1 MDKHYEDRQ
10 FAHAFGH
17 AQMMQNQLKRK
28 RTGLVANLEQ
38 TSREIE
44 FDKKLFAAQEKI
56 RKERAMAE
64 QVAEESA
71 ESFRAVFNVILQGL
85 GLAFAASVLYWVFIA
100 FSGI

>member
-1 MDKHYEDRQ
+1 MDKYYEDRQ

-28 RTGLVANLEQ
+28 RIEANLEQ

-44 FDKKLFAAQEKI
+44 LDKRLFAAQEKI
-56 RKERAMAE
+56 RKERALAE

-85 GLAFAASVLYWVFIA
+85 GLAFAASVLYWVFISFA
-100 FSGI
+100 GI